1 MDPFSTTTAK
11 GAVPAV
17 NLLAKAYEQITKAS
31 DKEVLQSLVYVYE
44 AKGVFHD
51 PYAFEQMGLVERS
64 LSEFKIALAQAQG
77 RVRAQKK
84 KKSESCKRIES
95 MLKEV
100 QSCLSKLYKFRAL
113 SKDPAQQYGA
123 PTSDQV
129 ECIARCRQMV
139 AIEMVDL
146 IKEEDLDYTMDKLSS
161 HRELRKH

>member
-1 MDPFSTTTAK
+1 MDPFSTTAAK

-44 AKGVFHD
+44 AKGVFHESYD
-51 PYAFEQMGLVERS
+51 LELMYLVEQS

-113 SKDPAQQYGA
+113 SKDPAQQYEA
-123 PTSDQV
+123 PTYDQI
-129 ECIARCRQMV
+129 ECIERCRQMI
-139 AIEMVDL
+139 AIDMVDL